1 MTTAQLDRIEKDVVL
16 RAPRGRVWR
25 ALSRVEEFNQWFGV
39 NLQGEFGPGARL
51 RGGIRHPGYEHLT
64 MAITIERFEPEHTLA
79 WRWHPGADDESVAKS
94 ENETTQVL
102 FTLEDVP
109 EGTRLRVVETGF
121 DRVPV
126 SRRERVFRENEGGWS
141 GQMKTIKKHV
151 EEAD

>member
-16 RAPRGRVWR
+16 RAPRARVWQ

-39 NLQGEFGPGARL
+39 NLQGEFAPGAKL
-51 RGGIRHPGYEHLT
+51 SGGIRHKGYEHLT
-64 MAITIERFEPEHTLA
+64 MAITIETFEPEHTLA
-79 WRWHPGADDESVAKS
+79 WRWHPGADEGGAKS
-94 ENETTQVL
+94 DAETTRVI
-102 FTLEDVP
+102 FTLEEVP

-126 SRRERVFRENEGGWS
+126 SRRDRVYRENEGGWT
-141 GQMKTIKKHV
+141 GQMKAIRKYV